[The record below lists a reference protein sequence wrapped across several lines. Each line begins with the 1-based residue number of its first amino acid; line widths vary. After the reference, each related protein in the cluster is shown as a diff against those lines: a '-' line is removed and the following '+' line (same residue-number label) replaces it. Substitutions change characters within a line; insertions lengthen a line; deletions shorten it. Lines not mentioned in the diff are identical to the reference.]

1 MNWIPK
7 WKAFDPMLM
16 GLSLLA
22 TLLGIFIIYDAGFAR
37 NIVSGQGPIPRE
49 FISQCIGAVVA
60 LIVGAYLTRIP
71 VRWWREKSRVLM
83 GIATVAVFAV
93 AVPGLGYVQSGA
105 KRWLNVPIFHPQ
117 PSEFAKVAVVLFL
130 AGWFAARRIRKAPR
144 KNENWAAK
152 LDSIIAR
159 GWPMLLVLAVA
170 LKIEREPDLGTASVV
185 LMIMF
190 GMFILGGVS
199 KKSLAMI
206 AAAGVAG
213 LAMLAVMQPYR
224 LERITN
230 HPHRW
235 EKGNVDDIG
244 YQTTYSES
252 AMAAGFVVGVG
263 PGAGAAKHVL
273 PARMTDF
280 IMATIGEEFGV
291 IGSLC
296 VIALMGAITWRLF
309 TLGQE
314 QLARSHTEEDCQ
326 KKADH
331 RFAYLVLSG
340 LAVWIGVQSA
350 VNVVMANGTAPP
362 IGIPLP
368 FFSAGGSSLIA
379 LWIAVALAN
388 RCAFT
393 GQVVEEVG
401 SEGRRLGWRN
411 RRARLPRA

>member
-1 MNWIPK
+1 
-7 WKAFDPMLM
+7 
-16 GLSLLA
+16 
-22 TLLGIFIIYDAGFAR
+22 
-37 NIVSGQGPIPRE
+37 
-49 FISQCIGAVVA
+49 
-60 LIVGAYLTRIP
+60 
-71 VRWWREKSRVLM
+71 
-83 GIATVAVFAV
+83 
-93 AVPGLGYVQSGA
+93 
-105 KRWLNVPIFHPQ
+105 
-117 PSEFAKVAVVLFL
+117 
-130 AGWFAARRIRKAPR
+130 
-144 KNENWAAK
+144 
-152 LDSIIAR
+152 
-159 GWPMLLVLAVA
+159 MLLVLAVA
-170 LKIEREPDLGTASVV
+170 IKIEREPDLGTASVV

-190 GMFILGGVS
+190 GMFVLGGVS

-235 EKGNVDDIG
+235 DKGNVDDIG
-244 YQTTYSES
+244 DQTTYSES
-252 AMAAGFVVGVG
+252 AMAAGFAVGVG

-296 VIALMGAITWRLF
+296 LIALMGAITWRLF

-314 QLARSHTEEDCQ
+314 QLARSHTEEDSQ